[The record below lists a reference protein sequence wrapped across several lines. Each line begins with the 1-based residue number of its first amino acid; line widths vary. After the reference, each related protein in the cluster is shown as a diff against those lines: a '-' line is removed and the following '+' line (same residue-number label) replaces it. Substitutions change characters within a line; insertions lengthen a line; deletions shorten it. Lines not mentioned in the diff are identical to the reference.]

1 MNSKIER
8 YFAIKIRLSLKI
20 QKNHKTESP
29 SMQLYETV
37 NFTFMRVFALPIKP
51 FLGYFSFFLR
61 DLCHAFMH
69 GSSGKLGP

>member
-1 MNSKIER
+1 
-8 YFAIKIRLSLKI
+8 
-20 QKNHKTESP
+20 
-29 SMQLYETV
+29 MQLYETV
-37 NFTFMRVFALPIKP
+37 KFAFMKVFAFLIKP